1 MKRWAG
7 GALWMSARAKNA
19 LRRRARVAIVSGL
32 AFLAA
37 LVTFVLIPRRASR
50 VATAVEARIPD
61 RPDSQPTL
69 NARIGA
75 LATIAASDSMLGL
88 TRRQAAQALARS
100 IDTLPFY
107 LIPKRD
113 SLVARVAVL
122 GRLIERGQSTPL
134 PSSYRA
140 LGSSPELRAAPIVQ
154 SLLDSLRVIERER
167 ETFGALGGADP
178 LAIALSARSNSI
190 GRSLVAIAVSRR
202 NELRA
207 ELQPLLPPRAA
218 PVAAT
223 PMADTMVVHQ
233 QRNEAIGILNAAN
246 TALTGI
252 RARNREIDGLS
263 AQARQIA
270 NVDAP
275 PWAML
280 ASALVIALALGFAVS
295 LLAEIRNPHI
305 ADVREA
311 EQTAGT
317 RVLTV
322 VDPYEQIGERT
333 RRQADVAAPPII
345 DVISDTYRTL
355 YLHLSSL
362 DAPVGSVTIT
372 GDDMDIASAVAVNV
386 AAIAAYEARS
396 TLVIDGDPETCGV
409 AGALRLLPDPGLT
422 AVLAGTVVLSDAIVF
437 TTIGRDQMLAVL
449 PSGKRAGQPTAQNV
463 AKMRADLD
471 RVSSRYDMIVLAAP
485 LAQTKQGVASI
496 VPSTDVILC
505 ARMARTP
512 LRDLSNAVETLRGAG
527 MRIHGL
533 VLWNIEPPQLRTRDE
548 LLAAAKRPPR
558 EAELEPVG

>member
-1 MKRWAG
+1 
-7 GALWMSARAKNA
+7 MSARAKNA
-19 LRRRARVAIVSGL
+19 LRRRARVAVVSGL
-32 AFLAA
+32 AFVAA

-50 VATAVEARIPD
+50 VATAVESRIPD

-69 NARIGA
+69 NARMRA
-75 LATIAASDSMLGL
+75 LATIAAADSQLAL
-88 TRRQAAQALARS
+88 TRRQAVQAAAQS

-107 LIPKRD
+107 LIPRRD
-113 SLVARVAVL
+113 SLTARVAVL
-122 GRLIERGQSTPL
+122 SRLIDRAQSSPL

-140 LGSSPELRAAPIVQ
+140 LGSSPEIRSAPIVQ
-154 SLLDSLRVIERER
+154 SLLDSLATIERER

-178 LAIALSARSNSI
+178 IAIALSARSNAI

-202 NELRA
+202 SELRA
-207 ELQPLLPPRAA
+207 TLQPLLPPRAA
-218 PVAAT
+218 PVATT
-223 PMADTMVVHQ
+223 PTADTIAVHL

-246 TALTGI
+246 ASVAQI
-252 RARNREIDGLS
+252 RQRNREIDRLA

-295 LLAEIRNPHI
+295 LLIELRNPHI

-322 VDPYEQIGERT
+322 VDPREQIVERA
-333 RRQADVAAPPII
+333 RRQADVEASPVI

-362 DAPVGSVTIT
+362 DAPVNAVTVT
-372 GDDMDIASAVAVNV
+372 GEDMDIASAVAVNL
-386 AAIAAYEARS
+386 AAVAAYEARS
-396 TLVIDGDPETCGV
+396 TLVIDGDPVTGGV
-409 AGALRLLPDPGLT
+409 AGALRIPPDPGLT
-422 AVLAGTVVLSDAIVF
+422 AVLSENVALAEAVVF

-449 PSGKRAGQPTAQNV
+449 PAGKRTGQPTVQRVSAV
-463 AKMRADLD
+463 KADLE
-471 RVSSRYDMIVLAAP
+471 RMSSRYDMIVLAAP
-485 LAQTKQGVASI
+485 LAQTKQEPSTI
-496 VPSTDVILC
+496 VPSPDVILC
-505 ARMARTP
+505 ARMSRTP
-512 LRDLSNAVETLRGAG
+512 LRELSSAVESLRGAG

-533 VLWNIEPPQLRTRDE
+533 VLWNAESPQLKTREE
-548 LLAAAKRPPR
+548 LLAAAARPRR
-558 EAELEPVG
+558 EPALEAVG

>member
-75 LATIAASDSMLGL
+75 LATIAARDSMLGL
-88 TRRQAAQALARS
+88 TRRQTAQALARS

-113 SLVARVAVL
+113 SLIARVAIL

-140 LGSSPELRAAPIVQ
+140 LGSSPELRGAPIVQ
-154 SLLDSLRVIERER
+154 SLLDSLGVIERER

-207 ELQPLLPPRAA
+207 ALQPLLPPRAA
-218 PVAAT
+218 PVVAT
-223 PMADTMVVHQ
+223 PIADTMVVHQ

-295 LLAEIRNPHI
+295 LFAEVRNPHI
-305 ADVREA
+305 ADIREA

-322 VDPYEQIGERT
+322 VDPREQIGERT
-333 RRQADVAAPPII
+333 RRQSDVEAPPII

-362 DAPVGSVTIT
+362 DAPVGAVTIT

-396 TLVIDGDPETCGV
+396 TLVMDGDPDTCGV
-409 AGALRLLPDPGLT
+409 AGALRLPPDPGLT
-422 AVLAGTVVLSDAIVF
+422 AVLAGNVLLSDAILF

-463 AKMRADLD
+463 AKVKADLD

-485 LAQTKQGVASI
+485 LAQTKQDATSI
-496 VPSTDVILC
+496 VPSGDVILC

-512 LRDLSNAVETLRGAG
+512 LRELSVAVETLRGAG

-533 VLWNIEPPQLRTRDE
+533 VLWNTDPPQLRSRAE

-558 EAELEPVG
+558 EATLEPVG

>member
-1 MKRWAG
+1 MKRWTAV
-7 GALWMSARAKNA
+7 AIWMSARAKHA

-32 AFLAA
+32 AFIAA
-37 LVTFVLIPRRASR
+37 LVTFVLIPRRATR
-50 VATAVEARIPD
+50 VASAVEARIPD

-75 LATIAASDSMLGL
+75 LATIASSDSLLAL
-88 TRRQAAQALARS
+88 TRRQAAQALAQS

-107 LIPKRD
+107 LIPRRD
-113 SLVARVAVL
+113 SLTARIATL
-122 GRLIERGQSTPL
+122 GRLIERAQSSPL
-134 PSSYRA
+134 PGSYRA
-140 LGSSPELRAAPIVQ
+140 LGSSSELRSAPIVQ
-154 SLLDSLRVIERER
+154 SLLDSLAIIERER

-178 LAIALSARSNSI
+178 LAIALSARANSI

-207 ELQPLLPPRAA
+207 ALQPLLPPRAA

-223 PMADTMVVHQ
+223 PTADTIAVHL

-246 TALTGI
+246 ASLVQI
-252 RARNREIDGLS
+252 RERNREIDRLA

-295 LLAEIRNPHI
+295 LLVEVRNPHI

-311 EQTAGT
+311 ELTAGT

-322 VDPYEQIGERT
+322 VDPREQIVERA
-333 RRQADVAAPPII
+333 RRQADVEASPVI

-362 DAPVGSVTIT
+362 DAPVNAVTIT

-396 TLVIDGDPETCGV
+396 TLMIDGDPVTCGI
-409 AGALRLLPDPGLT
+409 AGALRIPPDPGLT
-422 AVLAGTVVLSDAIVF
+422 AVLSGQVALSEAVVF

-449 PSGKRAGQPTAQNV
+449 PSGKRAGQPTPHSFATV
-463 AKMRADLD
+463 KADLD
-471 RVSSRYDMIVLAAP
+471 RMSSRYDMMVLVAP
-485 LAQTKQGVASI
+485 LSQTKQESSTV
-496 VPSTDVILC
+496 VPSADVILC

-512 LRDLSNAVETLRGAG
+512 LRELSSAVETLRGAG
-527 MRIHGL
+527 MRVHGL
-533 VLWNIEPPQLRTRDE
+533 VLWNTDSPQLKTREE

-558 EAELEPVG
+558 EPALESVA

>member
-1 MKRWAG
+1 
-7 GALWMSARAKNA
+7 MSARAKNA

-32 AFLAA
+32 AFIAA

-75 LATIAASDSMLGL
+75 LATIASSDSLL
-88 TRRQAAQALARS
+88 AIARRQAAQALAQS

-107 LIPKRD
+107 LIPRRD
-113 SLVARVAVL
+113 SLTARIASL
-122 GRLIERGQSTPL
+122 GRLIERAQSSPL

-140 LGSSPELRAAPIVQ
+140 LGTSSELRGIPIVQ
-154 SLLDSLRVIERER
+154 SLLDSLALIERER

-178 LAIALSARSNSI
+178 LAIALSARANSI
-190 GRSLVAIAVSRR
+190 GRSLVAIGVSRR

-207 ELQPLLPPRAA
+207 ALQPLLPPRAS
-218 PVAAT
+218 PVVAT
-223 PMADTMVVHQ
+223 TVADTLALHG

-246 TALTGI
+246 KSLAEI
-252 RARNREIDGLS
+252 RERNREIDAMS

-295 LLAEIRNPHI
+295 LLIEVRNPHI

-322 VDPYEQIGERT
+322 VDPREQIVERA
-333 RRQADVAAPPII
+333 RRQSDVETPPVI
-345 DVISDTYRTL
+345 DVISDTYRIL

-362 DAPVGSVTIT
+362 DAPVNAVTIT

-386 AAIAAYEARS
+386 ASIAAYEARS
-396 TLVIDGDPETCGV
+396 TLVIDGDPVTCGV
-409 AGALRLLPDPGLT
+409 AGALRVPPDPGLT
-422 AVLAGTVVLSDAIVF
+422 AVLSEKVVLSDAVVF

-449 PSGKRAGQPTAQNV
+449 PSGKRAGQPTPASV
-463 AKMRADLD
+463 KKVKEDLE
-471 RVSSRYDMIVLAAP
+471 RMSARYDMIVFTAP
-485 LAQTKQGVASI
+485 LAQTRQDPTTVI
-496 VPSTDVILC
+496 PSSDVILC

-512 LRDLSNAVETLRGAG
+512 LRELSSAVETLRGAG
-527 MRIHGL
+527 MRVHGL
-533 VLWNIEPPQLRTRDE
+533 VLWNTEPPMLRTREE

-558 EAELEPVG
+558 EAGLEPAGQATR

>member
-1 MKRWAG
+1 
-7 GALWMSARAKNA
+7 MSARARNA

-32 AFLAA
+32 AFIAA
-37 LVTFVLIPRRASR
+37 IVSFVLIPRRATR

-69 NARIGA
+69 NARIAA
-75 LATIAASDSMLGL
+75 LATIASSDSLLEL
-88 TRRQAAQALARS
+88 TRRQTAQALAQS
-100 IDTLPFY
+100 IDTLPFF

-113 SLVARVAVL
+113 SLTARVAVL
-122 GRLIERGQSTPL
+122 GRLIERAQSSPL

-140 LGSSPELRAAPIVQ
+140 LGSSPEIRSAPIVQ
-154 SLLDSLRVIERER
+154 SLLDSLTLIERER

-178 LAIALSARSNSI
+178 LAIALSARSNAI

-202 NELRA
+202 NELRG

-218 PVAAT
+218 PAPAT
-223 PMADTMVVHQ
+223 PLADTMAIHV

-246 TALTGI
+246 ASLAQF
-252 RARNREIDGLS
+252 RARNREIDGMS

-280 ASALVIALALGFAVS
+280 AAALVIALALGFAVS
-295 LLAEIRNPHI
+295 LLMEVRNPHI

-322 VDPYEQIGERT
+322 VDPREQIVERA
-333 RRQADVAAPPII
+333 RRQSDVEASPVI
-345 DVISDTYRTL
+345 DVISDTYRIL

-362 DAPVGSVTIT
+362 DAPVNAVTIT

-386 AAIAAYEARS
+386 AAVAAFEARS
-396 TLVIDGDPETCGV
+396 TLIVDADPLTCGI
-409 AGALRLLPDPGLT
+409 AGALRIAPDPGLT
-422 AVLAGTVVLSDAIVF
+422 EVLAEKVALSDAIVF
-437 TTIGRDQMLAVL
+437 TTIGRDQMLAVV
-449 PSGKRAGQPTAQNV
+449 PSGKRMGQPSAHAV
-463 AKMRADLD
+463 AKVKTDLD
-471 RVSSRYDMIVLAAP
+471 RVSSRYDMIVVTAA
-485 LAQTKQGVASI
+485 LSQTRHEAGTI
-496 VPSTDVILC
+496 IPSNDVIVC

-512 LRDLSNAVETLRGAG
+512 LRELSSAVETLRGAG
-527 MRIHGL
+527 MRVHGL
-533 VLWNIEPPQLRTRDE
+533 VLWNAEPPQLRTREE
-548 LLAAAKRPPR
+548 LLAAARKFPR
-558 EAELEPVG
+558 EASLEPVS

>member
-19 LRRRARVAIVSGL
+19 LRRRARIAVVSGL
-32 AFLAA
+32 AFVAA
-37 LVTFVLIPRRASR
+37 LVSFVLIPRRATR

-69 NARIGA
+69 NARIRA
-75 LATIAASDSMLGL
+75 LATIAASDSMLAL
-88 TRRQAAQALARS
+88 TRRQAAQAIAQS

-107 LIPKRD
+107 LIPRRD
-113 SLVARVAVL
+113 SLARRVAGL
-122 GRLIERGQSTPL
+122 GRLIERAQSSPL

-140 LGSSPELRAAPIVQ
+140 LGASSEIRSAPIVQ
-154 SLLDSLRVIERER
+154 SLLDSLTIIERER

-178 LAIALSARSNSI
+178 LAIALSARSNAI

-223 PMADTMVVHQ
+223 PTADTIAVHLR
-233 QRNEAIGILNAAN
+233 RNEAIGILTAAN
-246 TALTGI
+246 ASLVQI
-252 RARNREIDGLS
+252 RQRNREIDRLA

-295 LLAEIRNPHI
+295 LLVEVRNPHI

-322 VDPYEQIGERT
+322 VDPREQIVERA
-333 RRQADVAAPPII
+333 RRQADVEASPVI

-362 DAPVGSVTIT
+362 DAPVNAVTIT
-372 GDDMDIASAVAVNV
+372 GDDMDIASAVAVNI

-396 TLVIDGDPETCGV
+396 TLMIDGDPVTCGV
-409 AGALRLLPDPGLT
+409 AGALRIPPDPGLT
-422 AVLAGTVVLSDAIVF
+422 AVLAEQVALSDAVVF

-449 PSGKRAGQPTAQNV
+449 PSGKRAGQPTPHSV
-463 AKMRADLD
+463 ATVKADLD
-471 RVSSRYDMIVLAAP
+471 RMSSRYDMMVLVAP
-485 LAQTKQGVASI
+485 LTQTKQDAATI
-496 VPSTDVILC
+496 VPSPDVILC

-512 LRDLSNAVETLRGAG
+512 LRELSSAVETLRGAG
-527 MRIHGL
+527 MRVHGL
-533 VLWNIEPPQLRTRDE
+533 VLWNTESPQLKTREE
-548 LLAAAKRPPR
+548 LLAAARRPPR
-558 EAELEPVG
+558 EAALEAVG